1 MDYLSKTNPCQLGRL
16 ILARE
21 AYGAI
26 LYVLLFGVEFEVV
39 KERHARKNETSKYLL
54 EKTGSQLPTQ
64 KETE

>member
-21 AYGAI
+21 ALGAI

-54 EKTGSQLPTQ
+54 EKNGFSVTHS
-64 KETE
+64 KRD